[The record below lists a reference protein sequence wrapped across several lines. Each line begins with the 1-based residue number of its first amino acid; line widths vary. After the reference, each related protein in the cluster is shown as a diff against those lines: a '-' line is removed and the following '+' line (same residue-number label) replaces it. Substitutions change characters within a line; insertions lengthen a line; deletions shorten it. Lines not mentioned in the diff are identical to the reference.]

1 VAPEYDED
9 RPGYNTV
16 ATVAVPA
23 MPEAGTGV
31 VGATL
36 TVLTGGEAGRLL
48 VMGPDG
54 GVMGRGQA
62 ADYSFPESS
71 ISRRHARIAL
81 RDGRFELTDNESL
94 NGTFVDGQ
102 RLLGSILLPDNC
114 RVQLGN
120 STIIQFAV
128 VDELSAEAVNTL
140 STTISTDPLTGTGN
154 RFQLQQRLD
163 QEVHYARR
171 HREPLAMLLLDL
183 DHFKRVNDTHG
194 HPVGDKVL
202 METGAILVDSVR
214 TEDAVFR
221 YGGEEFC
228 ILVRQTDRAGLAILG
243 ERIRYLVSRAE
254 VEGPE
259 GPIQVTISIGVAA
272 LIPGDDEGGEDLL
285 RRADQALYRAKEG
298 GRNRVVLD
306 DSC

>member
-16 ATVAVPA
+16 ATVAVPS
-23 MPEAGTGV
+23 MPESGAGV

-62 ADYSFPESS
+62 PDYGFPESS

-81 RDGRFELTDNESL
+81 RDGRFELTDLESL
-94 NGTFVDGQ
+94 NGTFVDGT
-102 RLLGSILLPDNC
+102 RLLGSMLLPPNC
-114 RVQLGN
+114 RIQLGN
-120 STIIQFAV
+120 STILQFAV
-128 VDELSAEAVNTL
+128 VDELSAEAVQTL
-140 STTISTDPLTGTGN
+140 STTISTDPLTGCGN

-163 QEVHYARR
+163 QEVHFARR
-171 HREPLAMLLLDL
+171 HGDSLAMLLLDL
-183 DHFKRVNDTHG
+183 DHFKNVNDTHG
-194 HPVGDKVL
+194 HPTGDKVL
-202 METGAILVDSVR
+202 EKAGAILVDSVR

-228 ILVRQTDRAGLAILG
+228 ILIRQTNPAGLAILA
-243 ERIRYLVSRAE
+243 ERIRYLVQQAE
-254 VEGPE
+254 VEGPD
-259 GPIQVTISIGVAA
+259 GPVKVTISIGVAG
-272 LIPGDDEGGEDLL
+272 LVEGDDEGGEGLL
-285 RRADQALYRAKEG
+285 MRADQALYRAKEG
-298 GRNRVVLD
+298 GRNQVVLD